1 MVIIMKF
8 AIIYYSLGGNTRRI
22 ANMIKDKISAD
33 IFEIETKTPYT
44 GTYNQIVNQGQDEVD
59 SGFCPEIKKLNID
72 LSKYDTVF
80 LGSPVWWYTFAPAM
94 HSFLNKYD
102 LSGKKIF
109 PFATNGGWL
118 GHTLKDFS
126 SMCFGANVEKGI
138 DIRFDES
145 IHNGHQDKAYP
156 KSLKLNLALF

>member
-1 MVIIMKF
+1 MNF

-44 GTYNQIVNQGQDEVD
+44 GTYNQIVNHGKDEVD

-80 LGSPVWWYTFAPAM
+80 LASPFVA
-94 HSFLNKYD
+94 D
-102 LSGKKIF
+102 LF
-109 PFATNGGWL
+109 
-118 GHTLKDFS
+118 
-126 SMCFGANVEKGI
+126 
-138 DIRFDES
+138 
-145 IHNGHQDKAYP
+145 
-156 KSLKLNLALF
+156 

>member
-1 MVIIMKF
+1 MIIMKF

-44 GTYNQIVNQGQDEVD
+44 GAYNQIVNQGQDEVN

-94 HSFLNKYD
+94 HSFLNEYD

-109 PFATNGGWL
+109 PFATNGAWV

-126 SMCFGANVEKGI
+126 SACFSADVEKGI

-145 IHNGHQDKAYP
+145 TLRTPISVIEKWIDKCCE
-156 KSLKLNLALF
+156 